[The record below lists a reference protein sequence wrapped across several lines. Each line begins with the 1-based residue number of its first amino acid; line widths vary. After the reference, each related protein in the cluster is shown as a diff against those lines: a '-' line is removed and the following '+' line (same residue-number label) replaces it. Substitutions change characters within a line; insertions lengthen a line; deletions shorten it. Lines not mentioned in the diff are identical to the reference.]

1 MLNSFATFDDIN
13 AIILVANKEGM
24 IVFANKAVKT
34 ILGYEP
40 EEVLGDG
47 WWRLTAND
55 SELEERKI
63 KTSALVK
70 GDLDL
75 KERHLFE
82 NSLKAK
88 DNRLVWTR
96 WTNTITEDGFLVGIA
111 QDITEKK
118 KLEKELIRK
127 NSENELLLKEI
138 HHRVKNN
145 MQIISSFLNLQFSD
159 FEDEKVKDAL
169 LKSKDR
175 INSMALIHT
184 KIYQSKELLSI
195 NFCEYIQSLT
205 KAIEEGYSLNKNIRF
220 KITDS
225 NIVFE
230 IDLMINL
237 GLIITEII
245 TNSFKHAFNELNE
258 GIITIDLK
266 KKVNSYHLLISD
278 NGKGLDLSNIEK
290 NTLGLDIVK
299 ALVEQINATIEINS
313 QNGLKYS
320 LKF

>member
-96 WTNTITEDGFLVGIA
+96 WTNRITEDGFLVGIA

-278 NGKGLDLSNIEK
+278 NGKGLDFLNIEK

-320 LKF
+320 IKF

>member
-47 WWRLTAND
+47 WWRLTAHD

-70 GDLDL
+70 GELEL

-127 NSENELLLKEI
+127 NTENELLLKEI

-145 MQIISSFLNLQFSD
+145 MQIISSFLNLQFCD

-184 KIYQSKELLSI
+184 KIYQSKDLDSI
-195 NFCEYIQSLT
+195 NFCEYIQNLT
-205 KAIEEGYSLNKNIRF
+205 KVIKEGYSLNKNIEI

-225 NIVFE
+225 NSVFE

-237 GLIITEII
+237 GLIITEIV
-245 TNSFKHAFNELNE
+245 TNAFKHAFNELKE
-258 GIITIDLK
+258 GMITIELQK
-266 KKVNSYHLLISD
+266 NQNENQLFISD
-278 NGKGLDLSNIEK
+278 NGIGFNFSRFGK
-290 NTLGLDIVK
+290 NTLGLEIIR
-299 ALVEQINATIEINS
+299 ALVQQINGTIEIDS
-313 QNGLKYS
+313 QNGLKYTIR
-320 LKF
+320 F